1 MDLRH
6 RVVLLRAHL
15 VVARAERRW
24 RRDLARSLGAYAT
37 QRERDDLL
45 ATLDRYPDAE
55 TRVYREVLMRPAS
68 PSWPDRW
75 PATGRDV
82 AGRRP

>member
-1 MDLRH
+1 MDLRQ

-24 RRDLARSLGAYAT
+24 RRELARSLGAYTT

-45 ATLDRYPDAE
+45 AAFDRFPDAE
-55 TRVYREVLMRPAS
+55 TRVYREVVARQAS
-68 PSWPDRW
+68 PAWPVRW
-75 PATGRDV
+75 PATGRNL
-82 AGRRP
+82 AGPRA